1 MSGARQNSNLAA
13 RAGNWSAAH
22 WKTATFGWLALVIA
36 TIVIGSASGTVMIT
50 NAEDGVGESARA
62 TATLDRA
69 FPDHAGEAVLVQ
81 STSTTAREPAFK
93 REVQRVAARLGTL
106 GQIQS
111 LQSPLA
117 PGNHGQVS

>member
-1 MSGARQNSNLAA
+1 MNIAA
-13 RAGNWSAAH
+13 RAGRWSAAH

-69 FPDHAGEAVLVQ
+69 FPDHATFGKPYSACGL
-81 STSTTAREPAFK
+81 STNSRW
-93 REVQRVAARLGTL
+93 RMAACGA
-106 GQIQS
+106 Q
-111 LQSPLA
+111 
-117 PGNHGQVS
+117 